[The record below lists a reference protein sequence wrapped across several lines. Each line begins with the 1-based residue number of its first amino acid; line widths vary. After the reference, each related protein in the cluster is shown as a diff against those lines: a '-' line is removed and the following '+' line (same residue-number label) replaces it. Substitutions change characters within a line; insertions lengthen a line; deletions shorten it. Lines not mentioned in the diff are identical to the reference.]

1 MAEEDQQ
8 TAGLAPGEQGA
19 SAMFAE
25 NNLPQDDYDDLLDLS
40 RSVEPQQPA
49 EAGEADVPPS
59 SSPDLVLAD
68 GPDALAVVLEAEDV
82 SPPPPQ
88 ELVDGDEETREE
100 WAGHEKHVFILS
112 NAGKPIYTRHGNEEK
127 LVTLMGVMQAL
138 TSFIEDDKDQ
148 LRWFQAGKHRFVF
161 LQKDPLHLVMISTT
175 GESNTHLAVQLSYV
189 YNQLISVL
197 TRSQLDRIFQQR
209 SNFDLRRL
217 LVGTDK
223 FTDQLVDA
231 MGSDASYFLSAV
243 RCVRMPQAQRDKI
256 GQIINQSKHSDMLFG
271 VLVADGQLIT
281 IVRSKKHSLP
291 PQDILIIMN
300 LVSTSDAFKAA
311 ETWFPICLPKFN
323 NKGFLHAHVSYI
335 DDACKACLL
344 LLSTSAEAFYNLS
357 TARTSII
364 KTLSSQGCLQDISAA
379 LRKKRYQ
386 VSSIGIPQLRHFIY
400 KNKSTAQFT
409 APSFEGPYVVEEHAT
424 RVMRNYQ
431 HVHHMMHVNARPLK
445 ILYYAQE
452 SEITLGW
459 ITSGFELFA
468 TFDPLTGKPAA
479 IEAVLELVQWMKREE
494 SSLFILSAQT
504 F

>member
-1 MAEEDQQ
+1 MAEDEKS
-8 TAGLAPGEQGA
+8 TSSVPGEQGA
-19 SAMFAE
+19 SAMFAD

-40 RSVEPQQPA
+40 RSVEPA
-49 EAGEADVPPS
+49 AGGAPDPKAAANNDLDLTQGPDGLAVALEDEDVVEDVPP
-59 SSPDLVLAD
+59 PE
-68 GPDALAVVLEAEDV
+68 AVVVED
-82 SPPPPQ
+82 Q
-88 ELVDGDEETREE
+88 EESRDV
-100 WAGHEKHVFILS
+100 WADHDKHVFILS

-148 LRWFQAGKHRFVF
+148 LRWFQAGQHRFVF
-161 LQKDPLHLVMISTT
+161 LQKDPLHLVMIAKT
-175 GESNTHLAVQLSYV
+175 GESHSHLAIQLNYV
-189 YNQLISVL
+189 YNQIISVL
-197 TRSQLDRIFQQR
+197 TRSQLDRIFEQR

-231 MGSDASYFLSAV
+231 MGRDASYFLSAV
-243 RCVRMPQAQRDKI
+243 RCLRMPQSHRDKI
-256 GQIINQSKHSDMLFG
+256 GQIINQAKHKDMLFG
-271 VLVADGQLIT
+271 VLVADGQLVT
-281 IVRSKKHSLP
+281 IVRSKKYSLP

-311 ETWFPICLPKFN
+311 ETWFPLCLPKFN
-323 NKGFLHAHVSYI
+323 STGFLHAHVSYI

-344 LLSTSAEAFYNLS
+344 LISTRQEAFYNLAM
-357 TARTSII
+357 ARATIV
-364 KTLSSQGCLQDISAA
+364 KTLSSQGCLSDIAEA
-379 LRKKRYQ
+379 LRKRRYQ
-386 VSSIGIPQLRHFIY
+386 VSSIDIPQLRHFIY
-400 KNKSTAQFT
+400 KNRSTAQFT
-409 APSFEGPYVVEEHAT
+409 TPSFEGPYVVEKHAT

-452 SEITLGW
+452 DEITLGW
-459 ITSGFELFA
+459 ITDGFELFA

-479 IEAVLELVQWMKREE
+479 IEAVLELIQWMKREE
-494 SSLFILSAQT
+494 SSLFILNAQT